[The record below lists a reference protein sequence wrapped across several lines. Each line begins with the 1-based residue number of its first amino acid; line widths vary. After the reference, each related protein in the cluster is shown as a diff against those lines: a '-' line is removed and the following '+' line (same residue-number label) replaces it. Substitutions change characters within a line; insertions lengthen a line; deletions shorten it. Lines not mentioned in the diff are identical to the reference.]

1 MNMGMAFYGRSVT
14 RASSSCTEPDCTYLS
29 AGNKGA
35 CSDTAGVLFN
45 NEIQQIINNKEVI
58 PTMYKD
64 ATVKT
69 LTWDKDHLSVWSI
82 DNDDSKHT
90 FSNGLAAALGNET
103 NLNTA
108 SGLTTSSFSRK
119 STSSSSDKG

>member
-69 LTWDKDHLSVWSI
+69 LTWDKDQWVSC
-82 DNDDSKHT
+82 DDEDTWKLKAE
-90 FSNGLAAALGNET
+90 FA
-103 NLNTA
+103 
-108 SGLTTSSFSRK
+108 K
-119 STSSSSDKG
+119 SECLVH